1 MKRIECPSKRFVR
14 GPKEMGSPL
23 SIATGGLFILL
34 ALTMAG
40 AYFDWTLNPD
50 VVFPASGYVAMI
62 IGTIFVL
69 VIGVA
74 LLGILFH
81 GSYKRYTEPSRLK
94 NSNLE
99 P

>member
-1 MKRIECPSKRFVR
+1 
-14 GPKEMGSPL
+14 MGSPS
-23 SIATGGLFILL
+23 SIATVGLFVML

-62 IGTIFVL
+62 IGSMFVL

-81 GSYKRYTEPSRLK
+81 SSRKGYTEPSPLK
-94 NSNLE
+94 NDREVPRPKSAFDF
-99 P
+99 